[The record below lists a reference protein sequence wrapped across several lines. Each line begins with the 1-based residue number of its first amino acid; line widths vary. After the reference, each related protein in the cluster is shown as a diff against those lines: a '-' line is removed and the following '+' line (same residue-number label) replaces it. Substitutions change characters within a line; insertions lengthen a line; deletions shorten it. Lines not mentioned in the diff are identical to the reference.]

1 MFIYRLTPVDTGS
14 LVTFL
19 CTCCVDVLLLL
30 LVIFDLSC
38 RFYNS
43 GFHGLTRPFSNFV
56 IQISVIITY
65 NGFYYYLLLLLRI
78 YIYRTSNSKKCYNNI
93 QILFYHWVLF

>member
-38 RFYNS
+38 AFTIQ
-43 GFHGLTRPFSNFV
+43 GFMV
-56 IQISVIITY
+56 
-65 NGFYYYLLLLLRI
+65 
-78 YIYRTSNSKKCYNNI
+78 
-93 QILFYHWVLF
+93 